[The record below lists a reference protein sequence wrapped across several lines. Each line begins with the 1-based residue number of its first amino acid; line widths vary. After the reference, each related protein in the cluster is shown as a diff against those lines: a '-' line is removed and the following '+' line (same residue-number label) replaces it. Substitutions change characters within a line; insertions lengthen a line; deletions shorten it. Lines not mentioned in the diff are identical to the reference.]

1 MNVAIVGATGNV
13 GRKTLEVLE
22 KKNLPIKELYL
33 VASPR
38 SVGQKVLF
46 KSKEHEVFNLE
57 TFDFSKVQ
65 ITFFAAGGKI
75 SENFAEKA
83 AKHSIVID
91 NSSFFRMDP
100 EVPLIVPQVNA
111 EAIKTMK
118 KTTLTII
125 LTSILAFS
133 VSFGQE
139 RPRLVKLIVAKA
151 IKEKVSSGDILRLDR
166 PELSDEAKDQLSE
179 LKGKKDALRAE
190 LKENISKL
198 GEGATKEEIKEATQA
213 FKQANQDRFDE
224 IKESHEAIELINF

>member
-1 MNVAIVGATGNV
+1 
-13 GRKTLEVLE
+13 
-22 KKNLPIKELYL
+22 
-33 VASPR
+33 
-38 SVGQKVLF
+38 
-46 KSKEHEVFNLE
+46 
-57 TFDFSKVQ
+57 
-65 ITFFAAGGKI
+65 
-75 SENFAEKA
+75 
-83 AKHSIVID
+83 
-91 NSSFFRMDP
+91 
-100 EVPLIVPQVNA
+100 
-111 EAIKTMK
+111 MK

-151 IKEKVSSGDILRLDR
+151 IKEKVSSGDIERLDR

-198 GEGATKEEIKEATQA
+198 GEGATTEEIKEATQA

-224 IKESHEAIELINF
+224 IKESHEAIREKIKEARPHRQDRPQINMSDELKAKVEDIKAKRNELQEAKKALQSKLKDSTAEEREVLIAEFKETNKAKHQEIKENTKAVKEEIRENVETEATRSSDL

>member
-1 MNVAIVGATGNV
+1 
-13 GRKTLEVLE
+13 
-22 KKNLPIKELYL
+22 
-33 VASPR
+33 
-38 SVGQKVLF
+38 
-46 KSKEHEVFNLE
+46 
-57 TFDFSKVQ
+57 
-65 ITFFAAGGKI
+65 
-75 SENFAEKA
+75 
-83 AKHSIVID
+83 
-91 NSSFFRMDP
+91 
-100 EVPLIVPQVNA
+100 
-111 EAIKTMK
+111 MK

-139 RPRLVKLIVAKA
+139 RPGLVKLIVATA

-179 LKGKKDALRAE
+179 LKGKKDALRTE

-224 IKESHEAIELINF
+224 IKESHETIREKIKEARPHRQDRPQINMSDELKAKVEDIKAKRNELQEAKKALQSKLKDSTAEEREVLIAEFKETNKAKHQEIKENTKALKEEIRENVETEATRSSDL

>member
-1 MNVAIVGATGNV
+1 
-13 GRKTLEVLE
+13 
-22 KKNLPIKELYL
+22 
-33 VASPR
+33 
-38 SVGQKVLF
+38 
-46 KSKEHEVFNLE
+46 
-57 TFDFSKVQ
+57 
-65 ITFFAAGGKI
+65 
-75 SENFAEKA
+75 
-83 AKHSIVID
+83 
-91 NSSFFRMDP
+91 
-100 EVPLIVPQVNA
+100 
-111 EAIKTMK
+111 MK

-224 IKESHEAIELINF
+224 IKESHETIREKIKEARPHRQDRPQINMSDELKAKVEDIKAKRNELQEAKKALQSKLKDSTAEESEVLIAEFKETNKAKHQEIKENTKAVKEEIRENVETEATRSSDL

>member
-1 MNVAIVGATGNV
+1 
-13 GRKTLEVLE
+13 
-22 KKNLPIKELYL
+22 
-33 VASPR
+33 
-38 SVGQKVLF
+38 
-46 KSKEHEVFNLE
+46 
-57 TFDFSKVQ
+57 
-65 ITFFAAGGKI
+65 
-75 SENFAEKA
+75 
-83 AKHSIVID
+83 
-91 NSSFFRMDP
+91 
-100 EVPLIVPQVNA
+100 
-111 EAIKTMK
+111 MK

-151 IKEKVSSGDILRLDR
+151 IKEKVSSGDIVRLDR

-224 IKESHEAIELINF
+224 IKESHETIREKIKEARPHRQDRPQINMSDELKAKVEDIKAKRNELQEAQKALQSKLKDSTAEEREVLIAEFKETNKAKHQEIKENTKALKEEIRENVETEATRSSDL

>member
-1 MNVAIVGATGNV
+1 
-13 GRKTLEVLE
+13 
-22 KKNLPIKELYL
+22 
-33 VASPR
+33 
-38 SVGQKVLF
+38 
-46 KSKEHEVFNLE
+46 
-57 TFDFSKVQ
+57 
-65 ITFFAAGGKI
+65 
-75 SENFAEKA
+75 
-83 AKHSIVID
+83 
-91 NSSFFRMDP
+91 
-100 EVPLIVPQVNA
+100 
-111 EAIKTMK
+111 MK

-151 IKEKVSSGDILRLDR
+151 IKEKVSSGDIVRLDR
-166 PELSDEAKDQLSE
+166 PEISDEAKDQLSE

-224 IKESHEAIELINF
+224 IKESHETIREKIKEARPHRQDRPQINMSDELKAKVEDIKAKRNELQEAKKALQSKLKDSTAEEREVLIAEFKETNKAKHQEIKENTKALKEEIRENVETEATRSSDL

>member
-1 MNVAIVGATGNV
+1 
-13 GRKTLEVLE
+13 
-22 KKNLPIKELYL
+22 
-33 VASPR
+33 
-38 SVGQKVLF
+38 
-46 KSKEHEVFNLE
+46 
-57 TFDFSKVQ
+57 
-65 ITFFAAGGKI
+65 
-75 SENFAEKA
+75 
-83 AKHSIVID
+83 
-91 NSSFFRMDP
+91 
-100 EVPLIVPQVNA
+100 
-111 EAIKTMK
+111 MK

-151 IKEKVSSGDILRLDR
+151 IKEKVSSGDIVRLDR

-224 IKESHEAIELINF
+224 IKESHETIREKIKEARPHRQDRPQINMSDELKAKVEDIKAKRKELQEAKKALQYKLKDSTAEEREVLIAEFKETNKAKHQEIKENTKALKEEIRENVETEATRSSDL

>member
-1 MNVAIVGATGNV
+1 
-13 GRKTLEVLE
+13 
-22 KKNLPIKELYL
+22 
-33 VASPR
+33 
-38 SVGQKVLF
+38 
-46 KSKEHEVFNLE
+46 
-57 TFDFSKVQ
+57 
-65 ITFFAAGGKI
+65 
-75 SENFAEKA
+75 
-83 AKHSIVID
+83 
-91 NSSFFRMDP
+91 
-100 EVPLIVPQVNA
+100 
-111 EAIKTMK
+111 MK

-179 LKGKKDALRAE
+179 LKGKKDALRVE

-224 IKESHEAIELINF
+224 IKESHETIREKIKEARPHRQDRPQINMSDELKAKVEDIKAKRNELQEAKKALQSKLKDSTAEEREVLIAEFKETNKAKHQEIKENTKAVKEEIRENVETEATRSSDL

>member
-1 MNVAIVGATGNV
+1 
-13 GRKTLEVLE
+13 
-22 KKNLPIKELYL
+22 
-33 VASPR
+33 
-38 SVGQKVLF
+38 
-46 KSKEHEVFNLE
+46 
-57 TFDFSKVQ
+57 
-65 ITFFAAGGKI
+65 
-75 SENFAEKA
+75 
-83 AKHSIVID
+83 
-91 NSSFFRMDP
+91 
-100 EVPLIVPQVNA
+100 
-111 EAIKTMK
+111 MK

-179 LKGKKDALRAE
+179 LKGKKDALRTE

-224 IKESHEAIELINF
+224 IKESHETIREKIKEARPHRQDRPQINMSDELKAKVEDIKAKRNELQEAKKALQSKLKDSTAEEREVLIAEFKETNKAKHQEIKENTKAVKEEIRENVETEATRSSDL